1 MIYQNTPNPKNT
13 YAKILAL
20 VSLLLG
26 AGLFIVSNLN
36 ILDAPAV
43 PQLFGL
49 ILITV
54 SIFVASLYLIRQYT
68 FSIDLNPTSETDEL
82 DFIITERKG
91 KRDVTV
97 CRIGISDMKMGR
109 EVNAQNKKRVAE
121 ERKKMKRYTYDTTF
135 LPSKRIE
142 LVFKIDEEFY
152 SLLVTYDE
160 FLLEDIVNC
169 LRNK

>member
-82 DFIITERKG
+82 DFIIAERKG

-97 CRIGISDMKMGR
+97 CRIGINDIVAAR
-109 EVNAQNKKRVAE
+109 EVNAQNKKQIAE
-121 ERKKMKRYTYDTTF
+121 ERKKMKRYVYDTTF
-135 LPSKRIE
+135 IAPRRIE
-142 LVFKIDEEFY
+142 LICKLDEDDY
-152 SLLVTYDE
+152 SILITFDE
-160 FLLEDIVNC
+160 QLLEI
-169 LRNK
+169 LNKRK